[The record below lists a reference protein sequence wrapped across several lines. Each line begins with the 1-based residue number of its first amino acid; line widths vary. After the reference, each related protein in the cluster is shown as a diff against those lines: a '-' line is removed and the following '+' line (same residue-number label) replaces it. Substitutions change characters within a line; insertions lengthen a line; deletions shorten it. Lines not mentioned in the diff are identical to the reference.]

1 MIRIAI
7 SSDESQKN
15 ESLRLLERMGIHLL
29 STHTGTRNQS
39 ANFPAEFLFVPETD
53 IPALTA
59 NGLVDLSVV
68 GQHLIDETQANIDI
82 LRELNIGHR
91 KLAIVAA
98 LDNKKIP
105 DNLNGYTIVTAL
117 PNILAKH
124 IKNRGLRAKI
134 FATNSGRSLVQSGL
148 ADLHF
153 DCIAPNENLANNGLR
168 LFENVADCKLVLAAY
183 KQLSPLNKTFV
194 DELLFR
200 FDATH
205 DAQSKKLVSM
215 HVLNENCSDILELL
229 PSLQQ
234 PLVLPIDDNTS
245 MLQTVMDEIRFWD
258 IVEKLKELHATNIVL
273 TPIGQIIH

>member
-7 SSDESQKN
+7 SSNESQKY
-15 ESLRLLERMGIHLL
+15 ESLHLIERMGIRLL

-39 ANFPAEFLFVPETD
+39 TNFPAEFLFVPEND

-59 NGLVDLSVV
+59 TGLVDLAIV
-68 GQHLIDETQANIDI
+68 GQHLIDETQADIDI
-82 LRELNIGHR
+82 LRELTIGTR

-105 DNLNGYTIVTAL
+105 DNLNGYTIATAM
-117 PNILAKH
+117 PNILSKH
-124 IKNRGLRAKI
+124 LKANGLRAKI
-134 FATNSGRSLVQSGL
+134 FATTSGRELVQAGL
-148 ADLHF
+148 SDLYF
-153 DCIAPNENLANNGLR
+153 ACIAPDENLTNSGLR
-168 LFENVADCKLVLAAY
+168 HFETVAECKLVLAAN
-183 KQLSPLNKTFV
+183 KNLSPLNKTFV

-205 DAQSKKLVSM
+205 DAKSKKLVSM
-215 HVLNENCSDILELL
+215 HIQNDYCDDILELL

-234 PLVLPIDDNTS
+234 PLVLPIDDNIS

>member
-7 SSDESQKN
+7 SSGESQKTA
-15 ESLRLLERMGIHLL
+15 SLCLLERMGIRLL
-29 STHTGTRNQS
+29 STHTGIRNQS
-39 ANFPAEFLFVPETD
+39 ANFPAEFLFVPEND

-59 NGLVDLSVV
+59 GGLVDLAVV
-68 GQHLIDETQANIDI
+68 GQHLIDETQADIDI
-82 LRELNIGHR
+82 LRELNLGAR

-98 LDNKKIP
+98 LDNKKMP
-105 DNLNGYTIVTAL
+105 DNLNGCTIATAL

-124 IKNRGLRAKI
+124 LKNNGLRAKI
-134 FATNSGRSLVQSGL
+134 FATTSGQALVQTGL
-148 ADLHF
+148 ADMYFTCLT
-153 DCIAPNENLANNGLR
+153 PNEVLKNSGLR
-168 LFENVADCKLVLAAY
+168 LFSHVADSKLVLAAN
-183 KQLSPLNKTFV
+183 KNLSPLNKTFV

-205 DAQSKKLVSM
+205 DAQSKTLVSM
-215 HVLNENCSDILELL
+215 HIQNDYCDDILELL

-258 IVEKLKELHATNIVL
+258 IVEKLKELQATNIVL

>member
-7 SSDESQKN
+7 SSDESQKTA
-15 ESLRLLERMGIHLL
+15 SLCLLERMGIRLL

-39 ANFPAEFLFVPETD
+39 ANFPAEFLFVPEND

-59 NGLVDLSVV
+59 GGLVDLAVV
-68 GQHLIDETQANIDI
+68 GQHLIDETQADIDI
-82 LRELNIGHR
+82 LRELNLGAR

-98 LDNKKIP
+98 LDNKKMP
-105 DNLNGYTIVTAL
+105 DNLNGGTIATAL

-124 IKNRGLRAKI
+124 LKNNGLRAKI
-134 FATNSGRSLVQSGL
+134 FATTSGQALVQTGL
-148 ADLHF
+148 ADLYF
-153 DCIAPNENLANNGLR
+153 TCLTPNEVLTNSGLR
-168 LFENVADCKLVLAAY
+168 LFSHVADSKLVLAAN
-183 KQLSPLNKTFV
+183 KHLSPLSKTFV

-215 HVLNENCSDILELL
+215 HIQNDYCDDILELL